1 MELAT
6 RGQRLLAQLI
16 DMGSML
22 LLAFLIFIGSGAA
35 SKPASVA
42 FALALVA
49 LLLTQ
54 IYLLWKRGQT
64 LGKIAMGIRIVRVE
78 TLENGGFVTNVLL
91 RTFLNGMIT
100 SVPIVG
106 PLYGLVDALWIFK
119 AERRCLHDLIAK
131 TCVIAAA
138 PKA

>member
-22 LLAFLIFIGSGAA
+22 LLAFLIIYGSGFAT
-35 SKPASVA
+35 KPATMVFTVA
-42 FALALVA
+42 LLA

-54 IYLLWKRGQT
+54 IYLLWTRGQT
-64 LGKIAMGIRIVRVE
+64 LGKIAMGIRIVRMD
-78 TLENGGFVTNVLL
+78 TRENGGFVTNILL
-91 RTFLNGMIT
+91 RTFLNSVMT
-100 SVPIVG
+100 AVPIVG
-106 PLYGLVDALWIFK
+106 PLYGLADALFIFR
-119 AERRCLHDLIAK
+119 EDRRCIHDHIAK
-131 TCVIAAA
+131 TCVIVV

>member
-6 RGQRLLAQLI
+6 RMQRLLAQLI

-22 LLAFLIFIGSGAA
+22 LLAFLIFMGGTSA
-35 SKPASVA
+35 SKATSVL
-42 FALALVA
+42 FAAALVA

-64 LGKIAMGIRIVRVE
+64 LGKIAMGIRIVLLE
-78 TLENGGFVTNVLL
+78 TKENGGFVTNVLL
-91 RTFLNGMIT
+91 RTFLNSVIT
-100 SVPIVG
+100 SIPIVG
-106 PLYGLVDALWIFK
+106 PLYGLGDALFIFRQD
-119 AERRCLHDLIAK
+119 RRCVHDLIAK
-131 TCVIAAA
+131 TCVVVV